1 MERLKLILAVAGCG
15 LGERMGAALE
25 RAGCAVCF
33 HLSGQGTAK
42 TAWLELL
49 ACLIRA
55 RTCSSPPAPKAAS
68 PQRLTALRAEA
79 GETRYFAA
87 AIPLSGIAGR
97 DAYEKLAQEG
107 TRMERAF
114 ELIVAIVNRG
124 FSDLVMDAARKA
136 GASGGTILH
145 GRWHGRA

>member
-49 ACLIRA
+49 GLSDTRKDVLIA
-55 RTCSSPPAPKAAS
+55 PCPESSVPAA
-68 PQRLTALRAEA
+68 LTALRAEA

-97 DAYEKLAQEG
+97 DAYEKLAQ
-107 TRMERAF
+107 
-114 ELIVAIVNRG
+114 
-124 FSDLVMDAARKA
+124 
-136 GASGGTILH
+136 GGNAH
-145 GRWHGRA
+145 GKSV